1 MTLSANIH
9 NLLDRIDSDAAFSED
24 AIYMHLT
31 RLLAAPAPNSGAA
44 LSGAVGAVIREL
56 TTELGLSLS
65 EDPRIRPTGNLAIE
79 IGAAADAPDLLITA
93 HMDRPTFRVLNLA
106 EGTLY
111 PLCAIRVPGDE
122 YACGGIAVG
131 YHDGRVQMTARG
143 QLRFQ
148 EIADGQRIS
157 FQATD
162 GALNWGDS
170 VLMSAQPRLHDG
182 RVIATGLDNAAG
194 ALIGLLSANALSA
207 LSDEFA
213 ARGRKIIFAFTDQE
227 EGPPVG
233 LFGQGAAR
241 LLRALPPPRLGFINI
256 DGHNVDE
263 AQGHVPG
270 VGASHAFVS
279 GFGARLRCAVGVSGA
294 GDGTSGARESRP
306 PRHGAHE
313 LQLRLAQRRHAAQ
326 HGIALPGLDRPDA
339 RQRAY
344 GRGDYRAGG
353 SGGGGALGERLCLSD
368 SGLASIIVWSDC
380 EVYKFHNFSPAIFS
394 SNCRQANPTWAN
406 RN

>member
-1 MTLSANIH
+1 M
-9 NLLDRIDSDAAFSED
+9 
-24 AIYMHLT
+24 
-31 RLLAAPAPNSGAA
+31 
-44 LSGAVGAVIREL
+44 
-56 TTELGLSLS
+56 SLS
-65 EDPRIRPTGNLAIE
+65 EDPRIGPTGNLAIE

-131 YHDGRVQMTARG
+131 YHDGRVQITARG

-148 EIADGQRIS
+148 ETSHGHRIS

-182 RVIATGLDNAAG
+182 RIIATGLDNAAG
-194 ALIGLLSANALSA
+194 ALIGLLSASALSA
-207 LSDEFA
+207 LSDELA

-270 VGASHAFVS
+270 IGASHAFVS
-279 GFGARLRCAVGVSGA
+279 GFGRGSVVPLEYQALATELAERVNHVRPGTVRLNYSYVSRSDDMLLSMASRCLGLIGLPL
-294 GDGTSGARESRP
+294 EN
-306 PRHGAHE
+306 AHTAE
-313 LQLRLAQRRHAAQ
+313 ET
-326 HGIALPGLDRPDA
+326 IALGDVAAAVRWASAYVCQILD
-339 RQRAY
+339 
-344 GRGDYRAGG
+344 
-353 SGGGGALGERLCLSD
+353 
-368 SGLASIIVWSDC
+368 
-380 EVYKFHNFSPAIFS
+380 
-394 SNCRQANPTWAN
+394 SNL
-406 RN
+406 

>member
-1 MTLSANIH
+1 MTLTANIH
-9 NLLDRIDSDAAFSED
+9 NLLDRIDSDATYAED
-24 AIYMHLT
+24 AIYTQLT

-44 LSGAVGAVIREL
+44 LPGAVGAVIREL
-56 TTELGLSLS
+56 AAELGLRLS
-65 EDPRIRPTGNLAIE
+65 EDPRIGPTGNLAIE

-93 HMDRPTFRVLNLA
+93 HIDRPTFRVTNLA

-131 YHDGRVQMTARG
+131 YHDGRVHITARG

-148 EIADGQRIS
+148 KTSHGHRIS

-170 VLMSAQPRLHDG
+170 VLMSAAPRLQDG
-182 RVIATGLDNAAG
+182 RVIASGLDNAAG
-194 ALIGLLSANALSA
+194 ALIGLLSARALSA
-207 LSDEFA
+207 LSDELA
-213 ARGRKIIFAFTDQE
+213 ARECQIIFAFTDQE

-263 AQGHVPG
+263 AQGHVP
-270 VGASHAFVS
+270 ASAPRTLS
-279 GFGARLRCAVGVSGA
+279 SPASGA
-294 GDGTSGARESRP
+294 ARSCRWSI
-306 PRHGAHE
+306 
-313 LQLRLAQRRHAAQ
+313 RR
-326 HGIALPGLDRPDA
+326 
-339 RQRAY
+339 
-344 GRGDYRAGG
+344 GR
-353 SGGGGALGERLCLSD
+353 
-368 SGLASIIVWSDC
+368 
-380 EVYKFHNFSPAIFS
+380 
-394 SNCRQANPTWAN
+394 